1 MKEKVLICYILFG
14 CLFFNSCGTKRD
26 NNSFSFNENRVNE
39 VEAIKF
45 MNTVNE
51 YPIAIYE
58 KTFWQYREEHAKLL
72 IKNSGFIDDIKSIKD
87 TTSIYFKD
95 YNYAFIVRKD
105 KEIDTLYSD
114 YTLKSWILKKGNKN
128 IYFYDEKG

>member
-1 MKEKVLICYILFG
+1 MCQQREYCLIKKDSNIMKEKVLICYILFG

-72 IKNSGFIDDIKSIKD
+72 IKNSGAALPSLYFF
-87 TTSIYFKD
+87 TTK
-95 YNYAFIVRKD
+95 
-105 KEIDTLYSD
+105 
-114 YTLKSWILKKGNKN
+114 ILKYGKLVQQYGPIFRHSFSTQKS
-128 IYFYDEKG
+128 